1 LERKPVSLDQII
13 QAAIAVVSAILG
25 FIMRELWTAV
35 QKLRADLS
43 ELQSTIPTLYVQ
55 KEDYKSDINRV
66 HDFLDKIYDK
76 LDRKIDK

>member
-13 QAAIAVVSAILG
+13 QAAIAVVSAVLG

-35 QKLRADLS
+35 QKLRTDLS